1 MNKYVA
7 VSVLGAAALVGG
19 TALAVTELHR
29 RPALLMGDSTSA
41 VTEQAAAWSDEAKEE
56 PASVYPSPPSAIG
69 GGPPATAEE
78 PAVAE
83 AESPESNPRPAP
95 AMSSNATSGSAS
107 SSASAL
113 SSATPPASSA
123 SASAV
128 PAPTIALAAPV
139 YGAPPPTTPSGV
151 PAVGGGTPGDTPL
164 YMGAS
169 GGSPNPAIVNAK
181 PTITARVLV
190 PMTDASSAEATWST
204 LTPFLRSGDLLV
216 ASAHGAGE
224 QALSWS
230 DRVRADTPLVAYAVA
245 FDSPQSLEASLAK
258 LPDGLEI
265 VGLSQTSGIDDKKL
279 TDLSSKVHA
288 TGRRFFVSTNL
299 SGPSLSVLGSRADVI
314 EIASG
319 DAAAAKA
326 ATTAM
331 QTTGHPQI
339 FVRVPGATPGR
350 ALETA
355 NASSAILKSMPDAGI
370 ALPLGDQVG
379 RVLSDLRAPP

>member
-29 RPALLMGDSTSA
+29 RPALLMGDSTEGRTASL
-41 VTEQAAAWSDEAKEE
+41 QAEAKEE
-56 PASVYPSPPSAIG
+56 PAPVYPSPPSAIG

-78 PAVAE
+78 PAVA
-83 AESPESNPRPAP
+83 ATESPESNPRPAP
-95 AMSSNATSGSAS
+95 ATSSNATSASAS
-107 SSASAL
+107 SSAL
-113 SSATPPASSA
+113 SSATPPASSG
-123 SASAV
+123 SVV
-128 PAPTIALAAPV
+128 PAPSIALAAPV
-139 YGAPPPTTPSGV
+139 YGAPPPSTPSGV

-190 PMTDASSAEATWST
+190 PMTDASSPEATWST

-245 FDSPQSLEASLAK
+245 FDSAQGLEASLAK

-279 TDLSSKVHA
+279 ADLSSKVHA

-299 SGPSLSVLGSRADVI
+299 SGPSLSVLGARADVI

-319 DAAAAKA
+319 DPAAVKA
-326 ATTAM
+326 ATAAM
-331 QTTGHPQI
+331 QTSGQPQI
-339 FVRVPGATPGR
+339 FVRIPGATPGR